1 MREKKGPARQ
11 APRKKPAGS
20 PEWAPA
26 THSSQVVG
34 TQVRWGTEKIAY
46 TPGIGHRVLVFL
58 GSPAPSVFS
67 TTRLPAT
74 PLTFCS
80 SCPMSVCLR
89 TSPTLSFLWGPT
101 RRMGRALE
109 LRGLCLDFFLLKSH
123 LATECLV
130 GAEHG
135 EWDTASPRET
145 PGPWVDGSQGGECGV
160 LSAPCPASRRPF
172 PLGSQRFEGTM
183 NKQQMLYHWNK
194 TVNVPGTHFI
204 QNFQGSLVQVSH
216 HGHNG
221 CFRVP
226 GQLSSVDI
234 ETESG
239 EKMVQNTRAAP
250 APKPGGLPPSFPAPP
265 AAGGSGAPRSSPRL
279 AEDRRKPRKQRGQ

>member
-20 PEWAPA
+20 PEQAPA

-34 TQVRWGTEKIAY
+34 TQVRCGTEKTAN

-67 TTRLPAT
+67 TIPLPAT

-89 TSPTLSFLWGPT
+89 TSSTLSFLRGPA

-109 LRGLCLDFFLLKSH
+109 LTGLCLDFFLDFVLV
-123 LATECLV
+123 TERLV
-130 GAEHG
+130 GAGHG
-135 EWDTASPRET
+135 QWDTASPQGT
-145 PGPWVDGSQGGECGV
+145 PGLWVDGSQGGECGV
-160 LSAPCPASRRPF
+160 LSAPCPTSRRPF
-172 PLGSQRFEGTM
+172 PLRSQRFEGTM
-183 NKQQMLYHWNK
+183 NKHQMLYHWNK
-194 TVNVPGTHFI
+194 TANVPGTHFI
-204 QNFQGSLVQVSH
+204 QNFQGSLGQVSH
-216 HGHNG
+216 QGHNG

-226 GQLSSVDI
+226 GQLSSVDSQ
-234 ETESG
+234 TEFG
-239 EKMVQNTRAAP
+239 EKTVQNTRAAP